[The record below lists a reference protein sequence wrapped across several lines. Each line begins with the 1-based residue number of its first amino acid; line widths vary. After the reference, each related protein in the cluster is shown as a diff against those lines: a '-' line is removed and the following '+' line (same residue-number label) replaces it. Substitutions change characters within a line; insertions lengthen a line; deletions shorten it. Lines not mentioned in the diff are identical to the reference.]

1 MGKSPLTPLSLTAER
16 IEEKQL
22 TSSEIPFL
30 NFNSPDTLDRKL
42 RLATSPENL
51 IKNRPNLLESRSP
64 VVATLSPV
72 QSVTIS
78 VTNSVIST
86 ISSTMSTRSEV
97 EKCKEVIFKALNLK
111 KNVSTV
117 ATFLVVL
124 DLVAAV

>member
-1 MGKSPLTPLSLTAER
+1 MKNLS
-16 IEEKQL
+16 
-22 TSSEIPFL
+22 SSGIPIL
-30 NFNSPDTLDRKL
+30 NFSSPDPLDSKL
-42 RLATSPENL
+42 RIATSPANL

-72 QSVTIS
+72 QSVS
-78 VTNSVIST
+78 VSVSDNVTST

-117 ATFLVVL
+117 ATSSVAS